1 MILGCFKG
9 AFLGVGVLGRIGV
22 CTDESGQ
29 RAVVLAVVVLV
40 DACTSLVF
48 VAAGVF
54 PHVPP
59 LPPTRQVA
67 SLVGDDG
74 GNCGGGAF
82 PGDKSV
88 VLFASLL
95 VGMGEWPTRLWVCG
109 VLGSLSSSM
118 IRRRSIHCSHP
129 QNSSSSSSPPLSVGG
144 GYPLLDS
151 SPVEGVPPFILPPL
165 PPLALFQSS
174 PC

>member
-1 MILGCFKG
+1 M
-9 AFLGVGVLGRIGV
+9 VGVRLGRIGV

-59 LPPTRQVA
+59 PPPTRQVA

-95 VGMGEWPTRLWVCG
+95 VGMGEWPTRLWVCNLYVIDG
-109 VLGSLSSSM
+109 
-118 IRRRSIHCSHP
+118 IH
-129 QNSSSSSSPPLSVGG
+129 
-144 GYPLLDS
+144 
-151 SPVEGVPPFILPPL
+151 
-165 PPLALFQSS
+165 QSTIG
-174 PC
+174 C